1 MIIFHKRWWFRS
13 NIVSFNPSCCFKLF
27 FSIMQMNKKKTIDNF
42 HTVCV
47 AANQVSVKI
56 LFCSVGAKIAWQ
68 IFKIL
73 IAFTAWRKWRGTS
86 TRCWIDQCVPRNAR
100 GYFNYG
106 YHKSMVR
113 YVALK
118 SVMDGDLPKKKLL

>member
-1 MIIFHKRWWFRS
+1 M
-13 NIVSFNPSCCFKLF
+13 
-27 FSIMQMNKKKTIDNF
+27 
-42 HTVCV
+42 CV

-56 LFCSVGAKIAWQ
+56 LFCSVGSKIAWQ

-86 TRCWIDQCVPRNAR
+86 TGCWIDQCVPRNAG

-113 YVALK
+113 YVALE
-118 SVMDGDLPKKKLL
+118 SVMDGDLSKKEAVVTPQSQ